1 MCQIHMDLPRPQ
13 FSAYHLSHAHRDASK
28 AVIVSRHFARYHRSY
43 NCRHAHATSLIMANG
58 NHKWGSLQMGH
69 SVEMFQKKYTKWID
83 GDQSEAE
90 VARLEANLKN
100 QIVPGLSRERVTGA

>member
-1 MCQIHMDLPRPQ
+1 
-13 FSAYHLSHAHRDASK
+13 
-28 AVIVSRHFARYHRSY
+28 
-43 NCRHAHATSLIMANG
+43 
-58 NHKWGSLQMGH
+58 MGH

-100 QIVPGLSRERVTGA
+100 QIVPGLSPERVTGA